1 MYNEKEIQAAVDLYE
16 KIHSLSRVARILGY
30 PNRATLK
37 RWLESL
43 KSNGSIKSL
52 TVSKG
57 RKYSEEQI
65 RKAVNYCLTQ
75 GVSQRQTIRDLGYP
89 SRQLLCKWIHEYAP
103 RVVKRAPPPVPAYPK
118 ETKLA
123 AVRALRLRTKAQSVI
138 SIARKFG
145 VSRPTLYAW
154 DKEFPKPVLETK
166 GNIMP
171 SPVVKKEGTPAPE
184 GLSEQERLERALAR
198 VQELEKQV
206 EGLSMDAE
214 QLQRDIEHLRM
225 QKDILVK
232 CAEVLK
238 KDGGASLKS
247 LSNKEKTLV
256 IDALRPHYKLKDLL
270 KEFGLAKSSY
280 CYQKVVMT
288 KPDKYAQLRKDIQTI
303 FAENYQRYGYRRICC
318 CLKKNR
324 IRVAEKVVRR
334 LMRLEGL
341 CVYTPRK
348 RKYSSYI
355 GEVSPSV
362 PNVLQRDFHAE
373 LPNQKW
379 LTDIT
384 EFSIPAGKVYLSPII
399 DCFDGM
405 PVSWR
410 IGCSPSAQMA
420 NAMLRDAIAS
430 LKPTE
435 RPIIHSDRGGHYRW
449 PEWIKITSDA
459 GLTRSMSKKGCS
471 PDNSACEG
479 FFGRLKNEMFYG
491 KSWEGLSLA
500 QFMASL
506 DSYMHWYKEKR
517 IKVSLGGLSPLEYR
531 EALGLT

>member
-1 MYNEKEIQAAVDLYE
+1 
-16 KIHSLSRVARILGY
+16 
-30 PNRATLK
+30 
-37 RWLESL
+37 
-43 KSNGSIKSL
+43 
-52 TVSKG
+52 
-57 RKYSEEQI
+57 
-65 RKAVNYCLTQ
+65 
-75 GVSQRQTIRDLGYP
+75 
-89 SRQLLCKWIHEYAP
+89 
-103 RVVKRAPPPVPAYPK
+103 
-118 ETKLA
+118 
-123 AVRALRLRTKAQSVI
+123 
-138 SIARKFG
+138 
-145 VSRPTLYAW
+145 
-154 DKEFPKPVLETK
+154 
-166 GNIMP
+166 
-171 SPVVKKEGTPAPE
+171 
-184 GLSEQERLERALAR
+184 
-198 VQELEKQV
+198 
-206 EGLSMDAE
+206 
-214 QLQRDIEHLRM
+214 
-225 QKDILVK
+225 
-232 CAEVLK
+232 
-238 KDGGASLKS
+238 
-247 LSNKEKTLV
+247 
-256 IDALRPHYKLKDLL
+256 
-270 KEFGLAKSSY
+270 
-280 CYQKVVMT
+280 
-288 KPDKYAQLRKDIQTI
+288 
-303 FAENYQRYGYRRICC
+303 
-318 CLKKNR
+318 
-324 IRVAEKVVRR
+324 
-334 LMRLEGL
+334 
-341 CVYTPRK
+341 
-348 RKYSSYI
+348 
-355 GEVSPSV
+355 
-362 PNVLQRDFHAE
+362 VLQRDFHAE

-449 PEWIKITSDA
+449 PERIKITSDA

>member
-1 MYNEKEIQAAVDLYE
+1 MYNEKEIQAAIDLYQ
-16 KIHSLSRVARILGY
+16 KIHSLRRVAVILGY
-30 PNRATLK
+30 PAKNTLRK
-37 RWLESL
+37 WLEYV
-43 KSNGSIKSL
+43 KQNGSVSRL
-52 TVSKG
+52 GVSKR
-57 RKYSEEQI
+57 RKYSDEQI
-65 RKAVNYCLTQ
+65 QAAVTYALTQ
-75 GVSQRQTIRDLGYP
+75 NVTRKQAIQDLGYP
-89 SRQLLCKWIHEYAP
+89 CAYLLRQWIRKYGDQTVKQAP
-103 RVVKRAPPPVPAYPK
+103 APTPVYSQ

-123 AVRALRLRTKAQSVI
+123 AVRAFRLRTKAQSVI

-154 DKEFPKPVLETK
+154 DKEFPKPALETK

-171 SPVVKKEGTPAPE
+171 MPVVKKEEAPFPE

-198 VQELEKQV
+198 VHELEKQV

-214 QLQRDIEHLRM
+214 QLQRDIKHLRM

-238 KDGGASLKS
+238 KDGGVNRKS

-256 IDALRPHYKLKDLL
+256 IDALRPCYKLKDLL

-280 CYQKVVMT
+280 CYQKVVMAR
-288 KPDKYAQLRKDIQTI
+288 PDKYEKLRKDIQTI
-303 FAENYQRYGYRRICC
+303 FAENYQRYGYRRIYC
-318 CLKKNR
+318 CLKQNS

-348 RKYSSYI
+348 RKYSSYV

-362 PNVLQRDFHAE
+362 PNLLQRDFHAE
-373 LPNQKW
+373 RPNQKW

-405 PVSWR
+405 PVSWK
-410 IGCSPSAQMA
+410 IGCSPTAQMA
-420 NAMLRDAIAS
+420 NTMLADAIAR

-435 RPIIHSDRGGHYRW
+435 HPIIHSDRGGHYRW
-449 PEWIKITSDA
+449 PEWIKITVDA

-491 KSWEGLSLA
+491 KSWEGVSLA

-506 DSYMHWYKEKR
+506 DAYMHWYKEKR
-517 IKVSLGGLSPLEYR
+517 IKVSLGGLSPLQYR
-531 EALGLT
+531 ESLGLT

>member
-1 MYNEKEIQAAVDLYE
+1 MYNEKEIQAAVDLYQR
-16 KIHSLSRVARILGY
+16 IHSLRRVPVILGY
-30 PNRATLK
+30 PAKNTLK
-37 RWLESL
+37 KWLKCL
-43 KSNGSIKSL
+43 KTTGSIKSL
-52 TVSKG
+52 TVSKK

-65 RKAVNYCLTQ
+65 LKAVNYFLTQ
-75 GVSQRQTIRDLGYP
+75 GVSREQAVRDLGYP
-89 SRQLLCKWIHEYAP
+89 SRTLLSKWIQRYEP
-103 RVVKRAPPPVPAYPK
+103 QVVKAALPTIPAYSQ

-123 AVRALRLRTKAQSVI
+123 AVRAFRLRTRTQTVI

-145 VSRPTLYAW
+145 VSRQTLYAW

-214 QLQRDIEHLRM
+214 QLQRDIKHLRM

-238 KDGGASLKS
+238 KDGGANLKS

-256 IDALRPHYKLKDLL
+256 IDALRPQYKLKDLL
-270 KEFGLAKSSY
+270 KALSLAKSSY
-280 CYQKVVMT
+280 CYQRVVMA
-288 KPDKYAQLRKDIQTI
+288 KPDKYAQLKKDIQTI
-303 FAENYQRYGYRRICC
+303 FAENFQRYGYRRICC

-341 CVYTPRK
+341 RVYTPRK
-348 RKYSSYI
+348 RKYSSYV

-362 PNVLQRDFHAE
+362 PNLLQRDFHAE

-420 NAMLRDAIAS
+420 NAMLKDAIAS
-430 LKPTE
+430 LKPAE
-435 RPIIHSDRGGHYRW
+435 HPIIHSDRGGHYRW

-491 KSWEGLSLA
+491 KSWEGFSLA

-506 DSYMHWYKEKR
+506 DSYMQWYKEKR

>member
-1 MYNEKEIQAAVDLYE
+1 MKILHILSGLKFSFIGGISTYVRSIANSQRENGDEVWIYGQQDNIDFPIHVEKTSKFQQFTLCDRYDEEALADFEQFLNEQQFDIIH
-16 KIHSLSRVARILGY
+16 IHSIF
-30 PNRATLK
+30 
-37 RWLESL
+37 
-43 KSNGSIKSL
+43 
-52 TVSKG
+52 
-57 RKYSEEQI
+57 
-65 RKAVNYCLTQ
+65 
-75 GVSQRQTIRDLGYP
+75 
-89 SRQLLCKWIHEYAP
+89 LLPW
-103 RVVKRAPPPVPAYPK
+103 
-118 ETKLA
+118 
-123 AVRALRLRTKAQSVI
+123 
-138 SIARKFG
+138 G
-145 VSRPTLYAW
+145 
-154 DKEFPKPVLETK
+154 
-166 GNIMP
+166 
-171 SPVVKKEGTPAPE
+171 
-184 GLSEQERLERALAR
+184 
-198 VQELEKQV
+198 
-206 EGLSMDAE
+206 
-214 QLQRDIEHLRM
+214 
-225 QKDILVK
+225 

-238 KDGGASLKS
+238 KDGGANLKS

-270 KEFGLAKSSY
+270 KALSLAKSSY
-280 CYQKVVMT
+280 CYQRVVMA
-288 KPDKYAQLRKDIQTI
+288 KPDKYAQLKKDIQTI
-303 FAENYQRYGYRRICC
+303 FAENFQRYGYRRICC

-341 CVYTPRK
+341 RVYTPRK
-348 RKYSSYI
+348 RKYSSYV

-362 PNVLQRDFHAE
+362 PNLLQRDFHAE

-420 NAMLRDAIAS
+420 NAMLKDAIAS
-430 LKPTE
+430 L
-435 RPIIHSDRGGHYRW
+435 RSADHPIIHSDRGGHYRW

-491 KSWEGLSLA
+491 KSWEGFSLA

-506 DSYMHWYKEKR
+506 DSYMQWYKEKR